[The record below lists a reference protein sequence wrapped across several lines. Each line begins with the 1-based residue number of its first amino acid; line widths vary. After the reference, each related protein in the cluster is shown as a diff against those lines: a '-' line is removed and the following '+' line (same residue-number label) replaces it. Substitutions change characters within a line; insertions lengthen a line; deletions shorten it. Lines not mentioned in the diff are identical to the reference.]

1 MKHLKLFEVF
11 NKTTHYRI
19 YFQFTHLQ
27 MELFDYFS
35 HQEEGKLDLKRAIK
49 LGKQYMSKH
58 HTGKY
63 IPQKYIKYSHTVKL
77 DDEFNEIE
85 TIDEA

>member
-1 MKHLKLFEVF
+1 MKYLKLFEAF

-19 YFQFTHLQ
+19 YFEFTHLQ

-49 LGKQYMSKH
+49 LGKQYMSKYH
-58 HTGKY
+58 FGKY
-63 IPQKYIKYSHTVKL
+63 VPQKYIKYSHTVKL

>member
-1 MKHLKLFEVF
+1 MKYLKLFEAF

-19 YFQFTHLQ
+19 YFEFTHLQ

-49 LGKQYMSKH
+49 LGKQYMSKYH
-58 HTGKY
+58 LGKY
-63 IPQKYIKYSHTVKL
+63 VPQKYIKYSNTVKL
-77 DDEFNEIE
+77 ADKYNYIE
-85 TIDEA
+85 TIQEA

>member
-1 MKHLKLFEVF
+1 MKYLKLFEAF

-19 YFQFTHLQ
+19 YFEFTHLQ

-49 LGKQYMSKH
+49 LGKQYMSKYH
-58 HTGKY
+58 FGKY
-63 IPQKYIKYSHTVKL
+63 VPQKYIKYSYTVKL

>member
-1 MKHLKLFEVF
+1 MKYLKLFEAF
-11 NKTTHYRI
+11 NETTNYRI
-19 YFQFTHLQ
+19 YFRFTHLQ

-49 LGKQYMSKH
+49 LGKQYMSKYH
-58 HTGKY
+58 FGKY
-63 IPQKYIKYSHTVKL
+63 VPQKYIKYSYTVKL